1 MRWFA
6 SLSVRYKI
14 FLVVAVGVVGF
25 IVYLGFN
32 YAVSTSNAKRLDEL
46 RDVSYP
52 VLQKTDEAMT
62 LLTRVDEA
70 LNSAAAAGDEDMLA
84 NAEPLAK
91 QLDGTLVARGATDKH
106 SPAASAGLR
115 TRLSACRP
123 AAEAWPQGM
132 VDGTLAL
139 GSIGDRVAKQ
149 QTIRKDLIANLKDFR
164 AEAYATFTGSIGEA
178 VSASRSALIWGL
190 AMTVLL
196 AVILGV
202 FGHFIGSAIRRNIL
216 DVAESL
222 EEMASGKGD
231 LRKRLEYP
239 HSDEIGV
246 LVQHF
251 NTFIGHLHGLIREI
265 SQSAESMQ
273 TSAQEM
279 DRISGKARGSIKQQ
293 QDDIDRAAT
302 AMNEMTI
309 SVQEV
314 ARHADEAANAAQ
326 SANESA
332 RAGGEIVAMGG
343 LTINELAHEVEAAA
357 DVINALATDS
367 ENIGAVLSVI
377 RDITEQTN
385 LLALNAA
392 IEAARAGEQ
401 GRGFAVVAD
410 EVRTLAKRTH
420 DSTGEINVIIEKLQ
434 KGAQA
439 AVLAMQRGQQR
450 ALDAVNQSEETGRS
464 LGGIMQSVEQISSMN
479 TQIACA
485 AEEQLSVSEEINQS
499 ITHINTVASESA
511 SDTDLLAG
519 ASSVVAEQ
527 VGLLDN
533 RVSRF
538 TI

>member
-1 MRWFA
+1 MQLFA

-25 IVYLGFN
+25 VVYLGFN

-52 VLQKTDEAMT
+52 VLQKADEAKT

-70 LNSAAAAGDEDMLA
+70 LNNAAAAGDEDMLA
-84 NAEPLAK
+84 NAGAMAR
-91 QLDGTLVARGATDKH
+91 QLDSTLEEIGTVDKRSAATAARLRARFDDYFT
-106 SPAASAGLR
+106 AAQA
-115 TRLSACRP
+115 LSK
-123 AAEAWPQGM
+123 GM
-132 VDGTLAL
+132 VDGTVDF

-149 QTIRKDLIANLKDFR
+149 QMMRESLIANLKDFR
-164 AEAYATFTGSIGEA
+164 ADAYTAFTGSIAGA
-178 VSASRSALIWGL
+178 ISASRNALIWGL
-190 AMTVLL
+190 AMTVVL
-196 AVILGV
+196 AVLLGV

-216 DVAESL
+216 DVAGSL
-222 EEMASGKGD
+222 KEMASGKGD

-239 HSDEIGV
+239 HSDEVGV

-251 NTFIGHLHGLIREI
+251 NTFIDHLHGLILEI
-265 SQSAESMQ
+265 SQSADSMQ
-273 TSAQEM
+273 TSSQEM

-293 QDDIDRAAT
+293 QDDIDRVAT
-302 AMNEMTI
+302 AMSEMTV

-326 SANESA
+326 SANEGA

-343 LTINELAHEVEAAA
+343 STINELAHEVEAAA
-357 DVINALATDS
+357 DVINALAMDS

-420 DSTGEINVIIEKLQ
+420 DSTGEIHVIIEKLQ

-450 ALDAVNQSEETGRS
+450 ATDAVHQSEETGHS
-464 LGGIMQSVEQISSMN
+464 LEDIMQSVEQISTMN

-485 AEEQLSVSEEINQS
+485 AEQQLTVSEEINRS
-499 ITHINTVASESA
+499 LSHINTVASESA

-519 ASSVVAEQ
+519 ASSVVGEQ
-527 VGLLDN
+527 VGLLEN